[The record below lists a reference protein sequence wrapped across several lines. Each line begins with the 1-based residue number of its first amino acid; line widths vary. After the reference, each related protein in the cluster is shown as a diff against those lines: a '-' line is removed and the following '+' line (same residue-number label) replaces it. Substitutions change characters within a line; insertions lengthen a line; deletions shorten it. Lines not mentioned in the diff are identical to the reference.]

1 LWKSQ
6 EQLSEQVDELEITDS
21 DDNSSQ
27 EDSEWHDSFIET
39 IMEPGSN
46 GELIESDYPRNPFLV
61 VPEDSIK
68 KDEESY
74 SSSTHSVNE
83 LDSSIIRDS
92 PNNPFLSP
100 PVAMKEGSGNKINE
114 NQFAQV
120 L

>member
-1 LWKSQ
+1 MWKSQ
-6 EQLSEQVDELEITDS
+6 EPEQVNELEITDS
-21 DDNSSQ
+21 DDYSSQ
-27 EDSEWHDSFIET
+27 EDSEWHESFTDTFMET
-39 IMEPGSN
+39 ESN
-46 GELIESDYPRNPFLV
+46 DDELIESDYPRNPFLV
-61 VPEDSIK
+61 VPEISIE

-74 SSSTHSVNE
+74 SSSTHSINE

-100 PVAMKEGSGNKINE
+100 PVALKEGLGNKIDE

>member
-6 EQLSEQVDELEITDS
+6 EPEQVDELEITDS
-21 DDNSSQ
+21 DDYSSQ
-27 EDSEWHDSFIET
+27 EDSEWSESFIDT
-39 IMEPGSN
+39 IMETEPN
-46 GELIESDYPRNPFLV
+46 NELIESDNPRNPFLV
-61 VPEDSIK
+61 VPESSIK

-74 SSSTHSVNE
+74 SSSTHSIKE